1 MTTKKA
7 YVVGTN
13 VSVSLSH
20 TIFQYWF
27 DKYKLDAEYGYIET
41 KEESFEEEI
50 KLILKEDNLCGLNIT
65 IPFKERIISHLTKI
79 DKHATKIGAVNCV
92 TINNNFIEG
101 TNTDWSGFKD
111 SLDYFEDNRYDG
123 IKTKRDVAIVIGY
136 GGAAKAIIYSLK
148 NLGYKKI
155 MVLNRTFEKIKNLK
169 NIQGSGRNIIEPLK
183 LEELSIKAPPANLIV
198 NTVPDKDFVARVISS
213 LKSNKDY
220 SDKINILG
228 YDVVYKPETNFIHGF
243 MPYNGIQGIYL
254 LVHQASPCFHRW
266 FGIKPNID
274 QDIFRF
280 LLEIG
285 GHK

>member
-13 VSVSLSH
+13 VSVSLSP

-111 SLDYFEDNRYDG
+111 SLDYFEDNRYDK
-123 IKTKRDVAIVIGY
+123 IKIKRDVAIVIGY
-136 GGAAKAIIYSLK
+136 GGSAKAIIYSLK
-148 NLGYKKI
+148 SIGYRKI
-155 MVLNRTFEKIKNLK
+155 LVFNRTFEKIKNLK
-169 NIQGSGRNIIEPLK
+169 NVLPRK
-183 LEELSIKAPPANLIV
+183 LEELSTIAPFADLIV
-198 NTVPDKDFVARVISS
+198 NTVPAKDFIDRMLYS
-213 LKSNKDY
+213 LRPNDMF
-220 SDKINILG
+220 NTLG
-228 YDVVYKPETNFIHGF
+228 YDIVYNNETNFLHRF
-243 MPYNGIQGIYL
+243 MSNNSIRGIYL
-254 LVHQASPCFHRW
+254 LVHQAAPCFHRW
-266 FGIKPNID
+266 FGVKPIIDKNI
-274 QDIFRF
+274 FKSLTGSRRP
-280 LLEIG
+280 
-285 GHK
+285 

>member
-13 VSVSLSH
+13 VSVSLSP

-50 KLILKEDNLCGLNIT
+50 KSILKEDNLCGLNIT

-111 SLDYFEDNRYDG
+111 SLDYFEDSRYDK
-123 IKTKRDVAIVIGY
+123 IKIKRDVAIVIGY
-136 GGAAKAIIYSLK
+136 GGSAKAIIYSLK
-148 NLGYKKI
+148 SIGYRKI
-155 MVLNRTFEKIKNLK
+155 LVFNRTFEKIKNLK
-169 NIQGSGRNIIEPLK
+169 NVLPHK
-183 LEELSIKAPPANLIV
+183 LEELPTIAPFADLIV
-198 NTVPDKDFVARVISS
+198 NTVPAKDFIDRVLYS
-213 LKSNKDY
+213 LRSNDMF
-220 SDKINILG
+220 NILG
-228 YDVVYKPETNFIHGF
+228 YDIVYNNETNFLRRF
-243 MPYNGIQGIYL
+243 MSNNSIRGICL
-254 LVHQASPCFHRW
+254 LVHQAAPCFHRW
-266 FGIKPNID
+266 FGVKPIIDKNI
-274 QDIFRF
+274 FKSLTGNRRP
-280 LLEIG
+280 
-285 GHK
+285 

>member
-7 YVVGTN
+7 YVVGSN
-13 VSVSLSH
+13 VSVSLSP

-111 SLDYFEDNRYDG
+111 SLDYFEDNRYDK
-123 IKTKRDVAIVIGY
+123 IKIKRDVAIVIGY
-136 GGAAKAIIYSLK
+136 GGSAKAIIYSLK
-148 NLGYKKI
+148 SIGYRKI
-155 MVLNRTFEKIKNLK
+155 LVFNRTFEKIKNLK
-169 NIQGSGRNIIEPLK
+169 NVLPRK
-183 LEELSIKAPPANLIV
+183 LEELPAIAPLADLIV
-198 NTVPDKDFVARVISS
+198 NTVPAKDFIDRVLYS
-213 LKSNKDY
+213 LRPNDMF
-220 SDKINILG
+220 NILG
-228 YDVVYKPETNFIHGF
+228 YDIVYNNETNFLRRF
-243 MPYNGIQGIYL
+243 MSNNSIRGIYL
-254 LVHQASPCFHRW
+254 LVHQAAPCFHRW
-266 FGIKPNID
+266 FGVKPIIDKNI
-274 QDIFRF
+274 FKSLTGSRRP
-280 LLEIG
+280 
-285 GHK
+285 